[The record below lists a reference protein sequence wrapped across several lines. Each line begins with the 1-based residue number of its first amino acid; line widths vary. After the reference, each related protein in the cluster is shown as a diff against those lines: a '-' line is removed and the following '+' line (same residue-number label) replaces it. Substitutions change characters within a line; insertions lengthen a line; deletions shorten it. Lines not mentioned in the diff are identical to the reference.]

1 MRGGPAGPDRIQPD
15 WSFDVKSLTK
25 RSSVE
30 NVSLGRTSNTHFFLH
45 GVQKT
50 ANTVRAELGSF
61 DIFDDC

>member
-1 MRGGPAGPDRIQPD
+1 MGGGPAGPDRIQPD
-15 WSFDVKSLTK
+15 WSFDVKALSK

-30 NVSLGRTSNTHFFLH
+30 NVSIVWTSNMHFSLH

-50 ANTVRAELGSF
+50 LNTVRAELGSF